1 MLATQAL
8 QLLHGE
14 HAIAVDRAG
23 RLAAWRRIAGIVLAS
38 RSVTKWQVGIFQRRQ
53 LQRLQRVVPASQLQH
68 TAFQVQAALKHGQKD
83 RGVR

>member
-14 HAIAVDRAG
+14 HAIAIDRAG

-38 RSVTKWQVGIFQRRQ
+38 RSVTEWQVGIFQRRQ
-53 LQRLQRVVPASQLQH
+53 LQRLQVVPASQLQH
-68 TAFQVQAALKHGQKD
+68 TAFQAQAALKQGQKD